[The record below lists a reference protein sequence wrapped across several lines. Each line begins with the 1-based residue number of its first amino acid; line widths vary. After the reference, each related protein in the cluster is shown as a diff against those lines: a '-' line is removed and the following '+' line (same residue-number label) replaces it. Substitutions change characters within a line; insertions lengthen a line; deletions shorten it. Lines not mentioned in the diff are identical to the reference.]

1 MMMQWEQSL
10 LDELNKMNEIREIRI
25 RKIKELENDIVKDSN
40 R

>member
-1 MMMQWEQSL
+1 MQWEQSL